1 MCVCM
6 IVRSGATDW
15 LLEVWRDEDKTVKL
29 LKRYKEHRKLL
40 LGAGA
45 KSSKFYLLELK
56 QEWSRSVGS
65 NLVGEGE
72 LMCKRFF
79 IQWSTAFVL

>member
-6 IVRSGATDW
+6 IVRSGVIDW
-15 LLEVWRDEDKTVKL
+15 FLDVLRDEDKSFKM

-45 KSSKFYLLELK
+45 KSSKLSLLEVK
-56 QEWSRSVGS
+56 QEWSRAVGS
-65 NLVGEGE
+65 KLIGEGE

-79 IQWSTAFVL
+79 LQ

>member
-1 MCVCM
+1 M
-6 IVRSGATDW
+6 IVRSGALDW
-15 LLEVWRDEDKTVKL
+15 LQDVLRDEDKTVKL

-45 KSSKFYLLELK
+45 KSSKFSLLEVK
-56 QEWSRSVGS
+56 QEWSRAVGS
-65 NLVGEGE
+65 NLIGEGE

-79 IQWSTAFVL
+79 LQWSTAFVL